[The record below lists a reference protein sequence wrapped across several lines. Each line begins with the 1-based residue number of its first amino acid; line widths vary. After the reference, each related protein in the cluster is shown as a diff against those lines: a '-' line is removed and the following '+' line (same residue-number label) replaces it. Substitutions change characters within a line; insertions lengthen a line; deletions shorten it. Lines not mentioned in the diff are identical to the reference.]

1 MLQIIEI
8 FSSAYAISNIYIYIY
23 IYIYGAFAGPDKVLF
38 SLSRGNKF
46 VLPLL
51 PVSDECR
58 CLHTDR
64 ETLCT
69 ALPCPV
75 Q

>member
-23 IYIYGAFAGPDKVLF
+23 SAFAGPDKVLF

-46 VLPLL
+46 VLPSL